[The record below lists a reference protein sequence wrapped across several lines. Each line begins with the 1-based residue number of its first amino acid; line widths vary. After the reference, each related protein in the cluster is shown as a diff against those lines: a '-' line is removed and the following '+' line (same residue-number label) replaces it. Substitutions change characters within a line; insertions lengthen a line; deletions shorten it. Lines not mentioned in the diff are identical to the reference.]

1 MKILVIGCGRLGSEL
16 AYRLFR
22 QEHQVTVVDRTS
34 EAFANLPGDFR
45 GRLLEGEVLSRD
57 LLERARI
64 QDADAVAVVTSSD
77 SVNAVVAH
85 VARTVY
91 SVPNVAVRNYDP
103 HRRPTQEAFDLPLVS
118 SSLWGAQ
125 RFEEMLAYPDA
136 RAVHTMGHGEV
147 AVYELAIPDAW
158 SGHTVGEI
166 LAGAD
171 VLPAALIRQGRA
183 SLPAADWVL
192 ESGDL
197 LQVSGT
203 PDGAQ
208 VLQARLDRSEEA

>member
-1 MKILVIGCGRLGSEL
+1 M
-16 AYRLFR
+16 
-22 QEHQVTVVDRTS
+22 S

-77 SVNAVVAH
+77 SVNSVVAH

-103 HRRPTQEAFDLPLVS
+103 RRRPTQEAFDLPLVS
-118 SSLWGAQ
+118 SSLWGAR
-125 RFEEMLAYPDA
+125 RFEEMLAYPEA
-136 RAVHTMGHGEV
+136 RAVHTMGNGEV
-147 AVYELAIPDAW
+147 AVYELLIPEAW
-158 SGHTVGEI
+158 SGRTVGE
-166 LAGAD
+166 LLTGAN
-171 VLPAALIRQGRA
+171 VLPAAVVRQGRA
-183 SLPAADWVL
+183 SLPVAATVL
-192 ESGDL
+192 ESGDR

-208 VLQARLDRSEEA
+208 TLQAQLDQSEGA